1 MASSTAAGGGQLHH
15 QIGLGRALFQS
26 IAFMGPGASIVFSLG
41 LVIANAGVAAPLAMA
56 VCLVAALCV
65 ASSVGQ
71 LARHIPAAGG
81 FFSYT
86 SAALGR
92 TAGFATGWLWVQ
104 FVFASTSFGAVLF
117 GVEGNDFCNTYLH
130 VNIPWWAIALAALA
144 FTAAATYR
152 GIKLSTSV
160 TMILGIAEVAI
171 LLCVIIALIVHAGA
185 ANTATTFDLG
195 KAATFGLFALGI
207 VFSISLFI
215 GFEGATPLSEEIRNP
230 RRNVPRAVI
239 GSTLAIGLFYVLAT
253 YAAVV
258 GWGPSKLGS
267 YVSAADPWRDMT
279 NRLGGWVAFFVALA
293 ILNSLFAFTQAVF
306 NSGTRVL
313 FAMGRAQALPEQLS
327 SLHPKRETPHIAV
340 ATVAALSALA
350 TFGLGLWRGPFPALV
365 MTVTFA
371 AINFT
376 IIYILGCASATG
388 FFARYRRS
396 EFSPIWHVIV
406 PLIGIAVLV
415 VALYKSVYPVPAYP
429 SSWGVW
435 FAPAWIVLGVAVYA
449 WRGRRLANHEFAR
462 AMQLADEEP
471 ARPGT
476 GAVFEP
482 ERA

>member
-1 MASSTAAGGGQLHH
+1 MASNTAAGDGQFHH

-41 LVIANAGVAAPLAMA
+41 LVISNAGVAAPLAMA

-71 LARHIPAAGG
+71 LARYIPAAGG

-117 GVEGNDFCNTYLH
+117 GYEANDFCKTYLSA
-130 VNIPWWAIALAALA
+130 NIPWWVFALAALA
-144 FTAAATYR
+144 FTAGATYR
-152 GIKLSTSV
+152 GIKFSTGV
-160 TMILGIAEVAI
+160 TMVLGATEVVI
-171 LLCVIIALIVHAGA
+171 LLCVIVALIIHSGS
-185 ANTATTFDLG
+185 ANTASTFNLG
-195 KAATFGLFALGI
+195 KAATFGAFALGI

-215 GFEGATPLSEEIRNP
+215 GFEGATPLSEEIRSP

-258 GWGPSKLGS
+258 GWGPGNLAS
-267 YVSAADPWRDMT
+267 YASAADPWRDMT
-279 NRLGGWVAFFVALA
+279 NQLGGWVAFFVALA

-313 FAMGRAQALPEQLS
+313 FAMGRARALPEQLS
-327 SLHPKRETPHIAV
+327 SLHPKWETPHIAV

-371 AINFT
+371 AINF
-376 IIYILGCASATG
+376 ILIYILGCASATS

-396 EFSPIWHVIV
+396 EFSTIWHVIV

-429 SSWGVW
+429 ASWGVW
-435 FAPAWIVLGVAVYA
+435 FAPVWIGLGAIALV
-449 WRGRRLANHEFAR
+449 WRRRRLANQEFAR
-462 AMQLADEEP
+462 AMQLANEEP
-471 ARPGT
+471 ARADAALEPG
-476 GAVFEP
+476 
-482 ERA
+482 RA

>member
-1 MASSTAAGGGQLHH
+1 MAGTSSADKSQLQQ

-41 LVIANAGVAAPLAMA
+41 LVIANAGVAAPLAMV

-71 LARHIPAAGG
+71 LARYIPAAGG

-92 TAGFATGWLWVQ
+92 QGGFAAGWLWVQ
-104 FVFASTSFGAVLF
+104 FVFASSSFGAILF
-117 GVEGNDFCNTYLH
+117 GVEGNDFCTTYLH
-130 VNIPWWAIALAALA
+130 ANVPWWVISLAVLA
-144 FTAAATYR
+144 FAAATAYR
-152 GIKLSTSV
+152 GVKLSTGV
-160 TMILGIAEVAI
+160 TMVLGIAEVAI
-171 LLCVIIALIVHAGA
+171 LLCVIIALIIHAGS
-185 ANTATTFDLG
+185 ANTGETFNLG
-195 KAATFGLFALGI
+195 KATTFGLFALGI

-215 GFEGATPLSEEIRNP
+215 GFEGSTPLAEEIRNP

-267 YVSAADPWRDMT
+267 YAAAANPWHDMS
-279 NRLGGWVAFFVALA
+279 NRLGSWVAFFVALA

-306 NSGTRVL
+306 NGGTRVL

-327 SLHPKRETPHIAV
+327 RLHPTHRTPHVAV
-340 ATVAALSALA
+340 ATTAGLSALA
-350 TFGLGLWRGPFPALV
+350 TFGLGLWRGPFPALI

-376 IIYILGCASATG
+376 IMYILGCASATA
-388 FFARYRRS
+388 FYARYRRQ
-396 EFSPIWHVIV
+396 EFSLLWHGLV
-406 PLIGIAVLV
+406 PLIGSAVLV

-429 SSWGVW
+429 ASWGVW
-435 FAPAWIVLGVAVYA
+435 FEPAWIILGVAALA
-449 WRGRRLANHEFAR
+449 WRGRRLANQEFAR
-462 AMQLADEEP
+462 AMQLADKQP
-471 ARPGT
+471 QQPTA
-476 GAVFEP
+476 AVTD
-482 ERA
+482 